1 MVLKMFLSKTKFI
14 ISAPNKDSWPKD
26 NLNEICFLGKSN
38 VGKSSLLNAITNN
51 TKLARVSSTP
61 GCTKLLNFFEVDGT
75 YRIVDA
81 PGYGYAK
88 TSILNDESFANMME
102 EYIFDRDNVKLFV
115 LLVDS
120 RRELSSD
127 DISCLRLLMKTN
139 KEIVVVGTKA
149 DKLNQSAKSKFKKNV
164 IDVIST
170 KVYLTSINNKNS
182 LNELVELIDKTG
194 RQN

>member
-88 TSILNDESFANMME
+88 TSILNDESFASMME

-170 KVYLTSINNKNS
+170 KVYLTSITNKNS